1 MIPIETDKAPRP
13 AGPYSQAT
21 VAGNIVFVSGQI
33 PIDPV
38 SGNMPETMEEQTKIV
53 LSNLKAIL
61 KASNVKDNNIM
72 SVTVYLSNIEDFQI
86 MNSIYEGSF
95 EKPYPARSCIGVAA
109 LPKGSKIMVDAVGM
123 IE

>member
-1 MIPIETDKAPRP
+1 MMPIETDKAPRP

-53 LSNLKAIL
+53 LSNLKTIL

>member
-38 SGNMPETMEEQTKIV
+38 NGNMPETIKEQTLLA

-61 KASNVKDNNIM
+61 NASNIKDNNIV
-72 SVTVYLSNIEDFQI
+72 SVTVYLSDIKDFSA
-86 MNSIYEGSF
+86 MNSIYEEF
-95 EKPYPARSCIGVAA
+95 FKKPYPARSCVGVAA
-109 LPKGSKIMVDAVGM
+109 LPKGSKIMIDAVGM